1 MSCSSCEKKFREIE
15 EKKEEG
21 GFLKKS
27 IGMVQSYASSLASKG
42 FSSKRIAKP
51 SKQLRVVSC
60 FGNEHFGGELPACQH
75 LTQSKTPGKHFCGGC
90 GCGDR
95 EQTWLMAEGDNY
107 SKLDFPK
114 LACPLNMPGFTNYKP
129 SEPDESEMPITRKYY
144 IENMDYD
151 IINKVEVSLPDPKTK
166 EEE

>member
-1 MSCSSCEKKFREIE
+1 MS
-15 EKKEEG
+15 
-21 GFLKKS
+21 
-27 IGMVQSYASSLASKG
+27 V
-42 FSSKRIAKP
+42 
-51 SKQLRVVSC
+51 
-60 FGNEHFGGELPACQH
+60 
-75 LTQSKTPGKHFCGGC
+75 
-90 GCGDR
+90 
-95 EQTWLMAEGDNY
+95 GDNY

-166 EEE
+166 EED